1 MLMLHQHII
10 RSFIALFIATLLLC
24 GIVSYVAIQN
34 DNMEHYQSRLESHI
48 QILVRELPEMDD
60 LNAFAKRFKEATQI
74 RFTLIDAKGA
84 VVADSDHDKETM
96 DNHLHREEILK
107 SEKMPFGTSSRFSD
121 TLGSTLLYVAHRF
134 SMHDQTYFLRLAIN
148 IDTIMHN
155 FYALWTKLTLI
166 FGSAL
171 LAGLYGAYLFSKKIR
186 QEIDKIVENLQQIAD
201 KEYRITISS
210 HFSLE
215 FFEIA
220 NYLKKLAAKLEKRAK
235 QKRKYTAKI
244 KLISQQR
251 SDVISAISHEFKNP
265 IASIVGYAQT
275 LLDDPNANMQIKER
289 FLGKITQNAQKIST
303 MIDRLT
309 LTTKFENGDFTAQNS
324 TFDIVKVLNDVAQS
338 FREKNPSRNI
348 VCALPETYSIYAD
361 RTMMEIVVSNLID
374 NALKYSD
381 DTISLSIEE
390 DVLHVKDQG
399 IGIKEEEIEKITH
412 KFYRSNSHSW
422 DNSMGLGLALVSY
435 ILKLHNTALEIQ
447 SSLGVGSD
455 FSFKLPSN
463 NSVL

>member
-1 MLMLHQHII
+1 MLHQHIV

-107 SEKMPFGTSSRFSD
+107 SEKTPFGTSSRFSD

-215 FFEIA
+215 FF
-220 NYLKKLAAKLEKRAK
+220 
-235 QKRKYTAKI
+235 
-244 KLISQQR
+244 
-251 SDVISAISHEFKNP
+251 
-265 IASIVGYAQT
+265 
-275 LLDDPNANMQIKER
+275 
-289 FLGKITQNAQKIST
+289 
-303 MIDRLT
+303 
-309 LTTKFENGDFTAQNS
+309 
-324 TFDIVKVLNDVAQS
+324 
-338 FREKNPSRNI
+338 
-348 VCALPETYSIYAD
+348 
-361 RTMMEIVVSNLID
+361 
-374 NALKYSD
+374 
-381 DTISLSIEE
+381 
-390 DVLHVKDQG
+390 
-399 IGIKEEEIEKITH
+399 
-412 KFYRSNSHSW
+412 
-422 DNSMGLGLALVSY
+422 
-435 ILKLHNTALEIQ
+435 
-447 SSLGVGSD
+447 
-455 FSFKLPSN
+455 
-463 NSVL
+463 